1 MAQIVQQSQKSLWE
15 SFQRLLGVEQ
25 PQVAPIGQTPQQ
37 QGAVNPF
44 APEFLEGLKKF
55 GSNMNNV
62 KPTPYQAPQ
71 QNAYGQG
78 FQGGGGQLPPD
89 SYAAAIQNFVQSY
102 KR

>member
-1 MAQIVQQSQKSLWE
+1 MPQVVQQSQKSLWE

-55 GSNMNNV
+55 GSNMNKV
-62 KPTPYQAPQ
+62 QETPYKVPE

-78 FQGGGGQLPPD
+78 FGGGGAQLPGD